1 MKSYNSFEK
10 FYLNMSSE
18 KKIAFRKEI
27 DKELKSVNEMAYSR
41 VAYIYKVSEHDRK
54 IGEHLV
60 KICCFDNPDDL
71 NGHFRGLNSWIKPKQ
86 GYTLK
91 QGKITFD
98 LLYELLWNG
107 WLDSGDKIKEIALEL
122 KSKQYKKVKMYD
134 NIDYD
139 ILYNEITKVM
149 TKVVNDMLE
158 HKFNDIRDY
167 LNPDEFVKYHD

>member
-1 MKSYNSFEK
+1 MKFFEK

-54 IGEHLV
+54 IVEHLV

-86 GYTLK
+86 KYTLK

-98 LLYELLWNG
+98 FLYELLWNG

-122 KSKQYKKVKMYD
+122 KSKQYKKVKLYD

-167 LNPDEFVKYHD
+167 LNPDNFVKYHD

>member
-1 MKSYNSFEK
+1 MKFFEK

-18 KKIAFRKEI
+18 KKIEFRKEI
-27 DKELKSVNEMAYSR
+27 EKELKSVNEMAYSR

-54 IGEHLV
+54 IGEHFV

-91 QGKITFD
+91 QGKVNFD

-122 KSKQYKKVKMYD
+122 KNTKYKKVRLYP

-139 ILYNEITKVM
+139 ILYDEITKVM

-167 LNPDEFVKYHD
+167 LNPDDFVKYHD

>member
-1 MKSYNSFEK
+1 MKFFEK
-10 FYLNMSSE
+10 FYYDMNSQE
-18 KKIAFRKEI
+18 KREFKNQLE
-27 DKELKSVNEMAYSR
+27 KELNSINEMAYSR
-41 VAYIYKVSEHDRK
+41 VAYIIKTSEHDRK
-54 IGEHLV
+54 IAEHLV

-71 NGHFRGLNSWIKPKQ
+71 NGHYKGLNSWIKPKQ
-86 GYTLK
+86 EYTLK

-107 WLDSGDKIKEIALEL
+107 WLDSGDKIKDIALIALEV
-122 KSKQYKKVKMYD
+122 KNTKYKKVRLYD
-134 NIDYD
+134 NINYD

-167 LNPDEFVKYHD
+167 LNPDNFVKYHD

>member
-1 MKSYNSFEK
+1 MKFFEK

-54 IGEHLV
+54 IAEHLV
-60 KICCFDNPDDL
+60 KRCCFDNPDDL

-86 GYTLK
+86 EYTLK

-107 WLDSGDKIKEIALEL
+107 WLDSGDKIKEIAWQSWHR
-122 KSKQYKKVKMYD
+122 KYKKVKLHP
-134 NIDYD
+134 NINYD
-139 ILYNEITKVM
+139 ILYDEIVKVM

>member
-1 MKSYNSFEK
+1 MKFFEK
-10 FYLNMSSE
+10 FYYDMNSQE
-18 KKIAFRKEI
+18 KLEFKNQLE
-27 DKELKSVNEMAYSR
+27 KELNSINEMAYSR
-41 VAYIYKVSEHDRK
+41 VVYIYKVSEHDRK

-71 NGHFRGLNSWIKPKQ
+71 NGHYKGLNSWIKPKQ

-107 WLDSGDKIKEIALEL
+107 WLDSGDVMKRIALEL
-122 KSKQYKKVKMYD
+122 KNTKYKRVKLYP

-139 ILYNEITKVM
+139 ILYDEIVKVM
-149 TKVVNDMLE
+149 TNVVNDMLE

-167 LNPDEFVKYHD
+167 LNPDNFAKYHD

>member
-1 MKSYNSFEK
+1 MKFFEK
-10 FYLNMSSE
+10 FYYDMNSQE
-18 KKIAFRKEI
+18 KLEFKNQLE
-27 DKELKSVNEMAYSR
+27 KELNAINEMAYSR
-41 VAYIYKVSEHDRK
+41 EAYIIKTSEHDRK

-71 NGHFRGLNSWIKPKQ
+71 NEHYKGLNSWIKPKQ

-122 KSKQYKKVKMYD
+122 KNKQYKKL
-134 NIDYD
+134 DYMI
-139 ILYNEITKVM
+139 ILIMIYYMMKLL
-149 TKVVNDMLE
+149 KL
-158 HKFNDIRDY
+158 
-167 LNPDEFVKYHD
+167 